1 LVCCLVVLQLEACVH
16 PFFDELR
23 DPTTRLPNGR
33 PLPPLFNFKSQGKF
47 PSVHHGAA
55 MFIWRHIQEAKPS
68 PWMNVFQLPQQL
80 SLPQK
85 KVASILW
92 FSHLNSIWNCFSLCS
107 ASVFLPLIIYKS
119 VSFRQS
125 SQAYRP
131 ILSTGSFQSMLVN
144 RTYSWRCTPRNCCRN
159 LVLLILHAVVLYQNL

>member
-1 LVCCLVVLQLEACVH
+1 
-16 PFFDELR
+16 
-23 DPTTRLPNGR
+23 
-33 PLPPLFNFKSQGKF
+33 
-47 PSVHHGAA
+47 
-55 MFIWRHIQEAKPS
+55 
-68 PWMNVFQLPQQL
+68 MNVFQLPQQL

-85 KVASILW
+85 EVASILW

-131 ILSTGSFQSMLVN
+131 IWSTGSFQSMLVN
-144 RTYSWRCTPRNCCRN
+144 RTYSWRYTPRNCCRKLCSTRLPWRC
-159 LVLLILHAVVLYQNL
+159 LVSKLVKTSSSYHPLPDMRKSAAKGVGINCET